1 MPKQIKKAV
10 VIQHVPHEGLG
21 IIEGELNKKGI
32 LNVEYVRVYQNDR
45 VPRRLKEDSSLIVM
59 GGPMGAY
66 EDDIYPFIKDELYL
80 IESALKS
87 DAPVLGVCLGSQLMA
102 RAAGA
107 KVYKGKTKEIGWYKL
122 YLTEEGEKDRLLLGF
137 PREMD
142 VFQWHGD
149 TFGIPENGTLLAT
162 AELCTNQALRVG
174 KNIYGLQFHVEVTE
188 GMIYE
193 WIDTYDEELQSLKGI
208 IDVEKI
214 RKDTVKN
221 FSAYKDR
228 ALTFCKNFFEK

>member
-21 IIEGELNKKGI
+21 IIEGELSKKGI

-149 TFGIPENGTLLAT
+149 TFDVPENAVLLAKSK
-162 AELCTNQALRVG
+162 LFPNQLLRIG
-174 KNIYGLQFHVEVTE
+174 KRAYALQFHLEVTE
-188 GMIYE
+188 KMIME
-193 WIDTYDEELQSLKGI
+193 WLSVSEGELKELKGAVDPAAI
-208 IDVEKI
+208 KKETPLKI
-214 RKDTVKN
+214 STLKRRGETF
-221 FSAYKDR
+221 FSR
-228 ALTFCKNFFEK
+228 FFRQ